1 MRVDFSL
8 LMLLQSFLILNPLK
22 NLLNK
27 KILSGAIAGGVV
39 TVIVITILLQI
50 QPSTPQKDEKLGL
63 YVMVPTETP
72 TLSDLKDAYTEASS
86 TGIGRNNVYLFWSTI
101 EPQKGVYN
109 WKVSDAIMSLNKQ
122 NDLKVTLYF
131 SIINNRVFGPFPD
144 WMGIPQL
151 NENLQDKTV
160 KILDDILAR
169 YNIIDHVIIGGEI
182 DAYFREHEDDITKY
196 EEFFTGVYAKLKEKH
211 PDVKFGNSFS
221 LHGIINNEQEDL
233 VGKLNQGDFVAF
245 SYFPVNKLNEINKT
259 PQEARKDL
267 ERILEL
273 AGDKKVALMEIS
285 WSTAESIGGSQ
296 DGQVDFLKTVYDF
309 YRENE
314 SRFEFLTWFRE
325 YDRPIDICMKGLNT
339 SVGKVSFGN
348 EIVLQNTAEY
358 LCDSGLI
365 DVDKHP
371 KPAWTEFKKQVQFN
385 PNS

>member
-1 MRVDFSL
+1 M
-8 LMLLQSFLILNPLK
+8 
-22 NLLNK
+22 NK
-27 KILSGAIAGGVV
+27 KILSGAIVSGVI
-39 TVIVITILLQI
+39 IVIIIVVVSLQI
-50 QPSTPQKDEKLGL
+50 QPSIPQKDEKLGL

-72 TLSDLKDAYTEASS
+72 TLLDLKDAYAEAAS
-86 TGIGRNNVYLFWSTI
+86 TGIGRNNVYLFWTTI
-101 EPQKGVYN
+101 ESQKGEYN
-109 WKVSDAIMSLNKQ
+109 WKISDAIMSLNKQ
-122 NDLKVTLYF
+122 NDLRVTLYF

-144 WMGIPQL
+144 WMAIPQL
-151 NENLQDKTV
+151 DENLQDKAV
-160 KILDDILAR
+160 KILDDILSR
-169 YNIIDHVIIGGEI
+169 YDVIDYVIIGGEI
-182 DAYFREHEDDITKY
+182 DAYFRDHEDDIPKY
-196 EEFFTGVYAKLKEKH
+196 DEFFMGVYTKLKEKH

-221 LHGIINNEQEDL
+221 LHGIINNGQEDL
-233 VGKLNQGDFVAF
+233 VARLSQGDFVAF

-259 PQEARKDL
+259 SQEARKDL

-296 DGQVDFLKTVYDF
+296 DGQVDFVKTVYDF

-371 KPAWTEFKKQVQFN
+371 KPAWAEFKKQVQFN